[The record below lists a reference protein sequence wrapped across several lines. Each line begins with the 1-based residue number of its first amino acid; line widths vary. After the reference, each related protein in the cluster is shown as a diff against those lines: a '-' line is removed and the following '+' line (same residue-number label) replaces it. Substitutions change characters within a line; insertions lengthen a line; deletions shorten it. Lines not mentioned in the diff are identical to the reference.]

1 MTNFL
6 ILIIV
11 VSAVCYFWFKS
22 KSKLQEI
29 PIDILPDSFI
39 VFDLETTGLKSET
52 NEIIEIAA
60 IRYKKGTTTHDTIQS
75 LVKPKKPVPQKIT
88 EITGITQAM
97 VEAKGRPIDEVLE
110 DFRNFIGDLRLV
122 AFNSDFDMAFLQ
134 AAAAKAG
141 KPAFNNP
148 VSCALKMARRAWPKR
163 KSFKLDD
170 LSKDGSINQ
179 GKSHRALEDSR
190 RALIVYA
197 AAAAQLKSI
206 S

>member
-1 MTNFL
+1 
-6 ILIIV
+6 
-11 VSAVCYFWFKS
+11 
-22 KSKLQEI
+22 
-29 PIDILPDSFI
+29 
-39 VFDLETTGLKSET
+39 
-52 NEIIEIAA
+52 
-60 IRYKKGTTTHDTIQS
+60 
-75 LVKPKKPVPQKIT
+75 
-88 EITGITQAM
+88 M
-97 VEAKGRPIDEVLE
+97 VEAEGRPIGEVLE

-134 AAAAKAG
+134 AAAAKAE

-148 VSCALKMARRAWPKR
+148 VSCALKMARRAWPNR